1 MTKKKGHTD
10 TAPAARIRKEV
21 QRIKETVTQLARKA
35 DVIILKTQ
43 KEAEFDELSG
53 RLRIQNKAS
62 GPQFFH
68 VASSN
73 DRKGRYLSKKNPEDI
88 ALASRLAQAD
98 YYRQLKKNTNQWLAG
113 LSRIEQSLDTLPACS
128 PENLFADNESRLSLV
143 TPVALSDAEYSR
155 QWQAATWKKKSF
167 SQDAPVLLTNR
178 GERVRSK
185 SEKILAD
192 RLNELQIPYRY
203 EYPLKLNVQR
213 TYTGELDDG
222 TEVSFQKQKSVTF
235 YPDFTLLAP
244 DRTEIILEHF
254 GLMDENPY
262 KSGFVGKLRIYAE
275 NGFFP
280 GNNLIISAETADIP
294 LNTVALEATIRDCFQ
309 RHQ

>member
-1 MTKKKGHTD
+1 MHAD
-10 TAPAARIRKEV
+10 SAPAARIRKEV
-21 QRIKETVTQLARKA
+21 KRIQEHIVQLAKKA
-35 DVIILKTQ
+35 DVMISKMQ
-43 KEAEFDELSG
+43 KAPDSEEQMG

-68 VASSN
+68 VTSAKN
-73 DRKGRYLSKKNPEDI
+73 LRGRYLSKKDPEDM

-98 YYRQLKKNTNQWLAG
+98 YYRQLKRNTDLWLAG
-113 LSRIEQSLDTLPACS
+113 LSRIDQSLDTLPECS
-128 PENLFADNESRLSLV
+128 PENLFADNNTRLSLV
-143 TPVALSDAEYSR
+143 TPVVLSDAEYIR
-155 QWQAATWKKKSF
+155 QWQTATWKKKPF
-167 SQDAPVLLTNR
+167 SQDAPVLLSNR

-222 TEVSFQKQKSVTF
+222 TEVWFQKQKSVTF

-254 GLMDENPY
+254 GLMDDDPY

-294 LNTVALEATIRDCFQ
+294 LDTVALEATIRDCFQ